1 MLPSL
6 WGHDRGQTIAGLT
19 IAGLTIAGLTIAIRV
34 LPTLAPRREPPAVG
48 QAWTPFHHA
57 RASAAFEDLHAA
69 RGLPGASQIPIDH
82 WTFPKGPQTAVD
94 IPSRALNRRF
104 GELCVGTASFASV
117 RRGDVAASVAPEPA
131 RTRIVRSAFASGGQE
146 RGARVT
152 PPRGMRLGVR
162 GRPLRA
168 LGSLSRRLSR
178 PRRPACPAV
187 GARIR
192 PASRRRPGRSR
203 AR

>member
-1 MLPSL
+1 MSILRTCPDASFVGAEL
-6 WGHDRGQTIAGLT
+6 LDDLSVEVGGRRGHRAPQDNGQGPIAECCPVYGGHDRGQTIAGLT

-104 GELCVGTASFASV
+104 GELCVGTAW
-117 RRGDVAASVAPEPA
+117 
-131 RTRIVRSAFASGGQE
+131 
-146 RGARVT
+146 
-152 PPRGMRLGVR
+152 
-162 GRPLRA
+162 
-168 LGSLSRRLSR
+168 
-178 PRRPACPAV
+178 
-187 GARIR
+187 
-192 PASRRRPGRSR
+192 RRRSVCRT
-203 AR
+203 